1 MFVITMSSTTTQRA
15 YPKVKFLALDKPRE
29 LNGRQH
35 GCKTGLW
42 GLKQPT
48 GEPLDKPTIQIPE
61 FCCLTGH
68 LFRMTSVRKPNK
80 ITLKWVK
87 ELAKLLSLPCIRQL
101 KNGEDIKLILDY
113 NWELLRDAVFKPNK
127 EHIMMVNGW
136 DRLKWNRFI
145 TDGYVFINMEYNKF
159 EKKEWRDTYEENN
172 LDFNSYPSLTNF
184 WNHNHNNLEY

>member
-1 MFVITMSSTTTQRA
+1 MSSTTTQRA

-42 GLKQPT
+42 GLRQPT

-61 FCCLTGH
+61 FCSLTGF
-68 LFRMTSVRKPNK
+68 LRRITSVRKPNK

-87 ELAKLLSLPCIRQL
+87 EMAKLLSSPHIVKTKDGKDFELP
-101 KNGEDIKLILDY
+101 LDY
-113 NWELLRDAVFKPNK
+113 NWELVRDAIFKPNK
-127 EHIMMVNGW
+127 EHIMIVNGW
-136 DRLKWNRFI
+136 DKERWNRFI

-159 EKKEWRDTYEENN
+159 EKQEWKENYEENG
-172 LDFNSYPSLTNF
+172 LAFNNYPSLTNL
-184 WNHNHNNLEY
+184 WDMNNTYWEY